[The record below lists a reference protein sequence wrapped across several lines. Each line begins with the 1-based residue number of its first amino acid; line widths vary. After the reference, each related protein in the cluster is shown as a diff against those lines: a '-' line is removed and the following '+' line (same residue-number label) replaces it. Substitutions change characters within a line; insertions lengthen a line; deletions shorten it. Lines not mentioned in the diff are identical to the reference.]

1 MGENVN
7 GPDLMVVG
15 GLDAGENITSVY
27 GYFDCFHLTLNHS
40 GPCSICAEI
49 KEHEETAEQKQF
61 ERDCKAVCGFC
72 LEGLRVDYSI
82 SKEYWHHGPYDN
94 SPDIGI
100 RLCAADRL
108 RRAWEERTP

>member
-1 MGENVN
+1 MMS
-7 GPDLMVVG
+7 DLKDKSWW
-15 GLDAGENITSVY
+15 LSNLYHPCE
-27 GYFDCFHLTLNHS
+27 HLFPLVEEE
-40 GPCSICAEI
+40 SIPPKNCPTCAEI
-49 KEHEETAEQKQF
+49 KGREEPAHRKQF
-61 ERDCKAVCGFC
+61 EEDCKAVCGFC